1 MRALDRTSAIRGT
14 FGVRLFRRKKKLN
27 PTRVWLDREMADF
40 ARRLPAGAMVLDA
53 GAGEQPYRHHF
64 VHCKYEAADFE
75 AVAKKYATSTYVCD
89 LSAIPVEAGRY
100 DAVVFSQ
107 VMEHLPD
114 PLAVLTELHRVLKP
128 GGMLFYSGPLWF
140 EEHEKPYDFYRYT
153 SFALR
158 HMFERSAFQIEDM
171 RWLEGYLA
179 TATKQLKGMIKM
191 LPWSPRAYGG
201 GIAAVPII
209 LLTVVFRPIAYV
221 LARSLA
227 YADGQSRYTKKGYP
241 INYLAIVRR
250 PA

>member
-1 MRALDRTSAIRGT
+1 MPARVRNRFVSGSIS
-14 FGVRLFRRKKKLN
+14 VRLFRRKKKLN
-27 PTRVWLDREMADF
+27 PSRVWLDREMADF
-40 ARRLPAGAMVLDA
+40 AQRLPAGAIVLDA
-53 GAGEQPYRHHF
+53 GAGDQPYKHHF
-64 VHCKYEAADFE
+64 VHCRYESADFE
-75 AVAKKYATSTYVCD
+75 AVNKPYAKSTYVCD
-89 LSAIPVEAGRY
+89 LSAIPVADATF

-114 PLAVLTELHRVLKP
+114 PLAVLNELHRVLKP

-140 EEHEKPYDFYRYT
+140 HEHEKPYDFYRYT

-179 TATKQLKGMIKM
+179 TVTKQLKDMIKM
-191 LPWSPRAYGG
+191 LPYSPRAYGG
-201 GIAAVPII
+201 GIGALPII
-209 LLTVVFRPIAYV
+209 LLTIAFKPIAYV
-221 LARSLA
+221 LARGLA
-227 YADGQSRYTKKGYP
+227 YADGQFRYTGKGYP